1 MIRARYLALPLV
13 ILCNSAFALD
23 VNCDYSDK
31 TQVKSVGTI
40 DGIRNYNSEVAD
52 YAEDKRVCAVKFDA
66 KVGKKWYET
75 KNFYVF
81 GPDMSQTEACNKAK
95 DKAKIAVL
103 EQHAPQLVTSNVE
116 HVCTEKTPEKVVEKD
131 PKPINDWETANVPN
145 IYENVDL
152 VQAGNNIRNNNSR
165 RHQNNVL
172 INHLLNERDN
182 RRERNHNSVMN
193 ILSIGMQ
200 ILSHANR

>member
-131 PKPINDWETANVPN
+131 PKPIHDTKHA
-145 IYENVDL
+145 DL
-152 VQAGNNIRNNNSR
+152 VHDELVRANIDLMNNNNIRHRNK
-165 RHQNNVL
+165 VL
-172 INHLLNERDN
+172 INDIIHERRN
-182 RRERNHNSVMN
+182 RSHKDHSNMMT
-193 ILSIGMQ
+193 ILQFGMD
-200 ILSHANR
+200 ILSHVNR

>member
-1 MIRARYLALPLV
+1 MTIRARYLALPLV

-31 TQVKSVGTI
+31 TQVKSIGTI
-40 DGIRNYNSEVAD
+40 DGIRNFTSKVAD
-52 YAEDKRVCAVKFDA
+52 YAEEKRVCAVKFDA

-103 EQHAPQLVTSNVE
+103 EKHAPQLVTSNVE

-131 PKPINDWETANVPN
+131 PEPTREQKVVINGGPNVFYHPNGNCYTKDTALYPHCHLFNSNSVN
-145 IYENVDL
+145 MHK
-152 VQAGNNIRNNNSR
+152 SR
-165 RHQNNVL
+165 RHNSNVSL
-172 INHLLNERDN
+172 MTLFSLGTMI
-182 RRERNHNSVMN
+182 
-193 ILSIGMQ
+193 IGQ
-200 ILSHANR
+200 W

>member
-131 PKPINDWETANVPN
+131 PKPIHDTKHADLVHDE
-145 IYENVDL
+145 L
-152 VQAGNNIRNNNSR
+152 VQANIDLMNNNNIRHRNK
-165 RHQNNVL
+165 VL
-172 INHLLNERDN
+172 INDIIHERRN
-182 RRERNHNSVMN
+182 RSHKDHNNMMT
-193 ILSIGMQ
+193 ILQFGMD
-200 ILSHANR
+200 ILSHVNR